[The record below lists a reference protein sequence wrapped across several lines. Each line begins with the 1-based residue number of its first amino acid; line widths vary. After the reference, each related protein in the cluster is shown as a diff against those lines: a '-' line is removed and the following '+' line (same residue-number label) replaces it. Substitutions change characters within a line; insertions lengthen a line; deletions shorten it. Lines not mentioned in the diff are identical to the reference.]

1 VSDVSVSSFPDP
13 HILTGIPIHDHPHN
27 DPENHTIFNSQS
39 QPNPMKPHT
48 NSFIRFSS
56 ILAVVAIVSATYT
69 HAADLTWNGATNNNW
84 NTTDANWTGST
95 WTAGDNA
102 IFNTSTGAISLT
114 EPISAGSFTFG
125 DFSAAG
131 NITGSFSGSSL
142 TISGDLTA
150 VAYGNNGSGGPVIS
164 FSNNVTVTGDLKV
177 GRRVVEITGGTF
189 TANRL
194 LSAGSW
200 GRLLISG
207 GNVTMTNGI
216 DDSINGGNTMSVILF
231 GGTLSTPF
239 IKTTSAGFTGLPE
252 DGVVLSGGTLIA
264 TANSTDFIQTY
275 QAPFNW
281 GDRNNVG
288 VGPAGANINTNGF
301 DITIN
306 KTLQNYG
313 GAGTLTKDG
322 AGKLTLVWSEH
333 SGGTTVNA
341 GTLEYAANS
350 GYSLL
355 RNVLTVNAGGTV
367 SVLGDGTGLGYQG
380 GSKVETLNIVGGT
393 VTSPGTM
400 HVWNIGGGVN
410 MTGGTL
416 QSNNGVSNANG
427 PQLEWINS
435 NVTTNASA
443 DTATIGGRIRMR
455 ADGGA
460 PGITFIV
467 ADGAAATDLL
477 VSAAITEASGG
488 RSITKTGA
496 GTMVLSGANNYTGT
510 TTVSEGVLSL
520 SSPTLDDVAAVVI
533 GNDGKM
539 DLNFAGSDTVG
550 SLEIAGS
557 GLLPAGVYNST
568 HPTYGTYFTGTG
580 SLVIAGANGSWASL
594 VDGNWSDASNWTAN
608 TIATGYDATAT
619 FNAATGVTVTSDANR
634 KIGNLAFSVSDYTI
648 SGPGVLSLD
657 ASTTPSISVSSG
669 RIATIASSLIG
680 TLGMEKTGAGTLVF
694 NGVKGYAGGTTV
706 TGGTLELAGG
716 TAGNSIIGG
725 SLFINPGTAVNLT
738 SGDGSGFGWN
748 NPVTSITVDGGT
760 LNAVGGSHIGFGSNA
775 TLTLDNGASVLG
787 NWQWNGSG
795 FLTVSSYGNTAN
807 TISGNLNLRADA
819 GSSHPFFVDD
829 GTAAVDLQVNANLS
843 DQWPEVWWVPA
854 SGLTKNG
861 PGTMVLNGTNSFDG
875 NTVINEGAL
884 EVSASSSL
892 HFYPTTNGTTNSVS
906 GSGSGSLSFLGT
918 VSLNLSAANTTGGN
932 VWNLFNL
939 GSFAVAPSLSG
950 TAGVTSNLGAFS
962 EVSAGT
968 WELPVTGAKWVFTEA
983 DGNLAYVIT
992 ATDYDNWE
1000 TANGVTGGENDDDDN
1015 DGLTNFEEYAFGTD
1029 PTGGSEVNPITI
1041 PLDKATGTFSYT
1053 RRQQSLTGLSYSI
1066 WTSTDLGIW
1075 TQDSGAIQGTPVVT
1089 GEVETVP
1096 VTLSSALLTNSKLFI
1111 QVRAD

>member
-1 VSDVSVSSFPDP
+1 
-13 HILTGIPIHDHPHN
+13 
-27 DPENHTIFNSQS
+27 
-39 QPNPMKPHT
+39 MKPHT
-48 NSFIRFSS
+48 NPFLRFSS
-56 ILAVVAIVSATYT
+56 ILAVATLVSVTSAQ
-69 HAADLTWNGATNNNW
+69 AADQTWNGATNNNW
-84 NTTDANWTGST
+84 NTTDANWSDST
-95 WTAGDNA
+95 WNNGTPDSA
-102 IFNTSTGAISLT
+102 IFTTDTGTINLT
-114 EPISAGSFTFG
+114 EPITAGSFTFG
-125 DFSAAG
+125 NAG
-131 NITGSFSGSSL
+131 INNTGAFSGSDL
-142 TISGDLTA
+142 TINGNLTA
-150 VAYGNNGSGGPVIS
+150 LALNTNNPGGPLLS
-164 FSNNVTVTGDLKV
+164 FSNNVNIGGDLII

-189 TANRL
+189 MANRV
-194 LSAGSW
+194 LSGDSW
-200 GRLLISG
+200 GRLQISG
-207 GNVTMTNGI
+207 GTVTATNGI
-216 DDSINGGNTMSVILF
+216 DDSINNGNTLNVLLQ
-231 GGTLSTPF
+231 GGSLYTPF
-239 IKTTSAGFTGLPE
+239 IKTTTVLFTNFPS
-252 DGVVLSGGTLIA
+252 DGVVLNGGTLYA
-264 TANSTDFIQTY
+264 TASSTDFIQSHTGVG
-275 QAPFNW
+275 NW
-281 GDRNNVG
+281 GTRNNVG

-306 KTLQNYG
+306 KTLQNYA

-322 AGKLTLVWSEH
+322 LGKLTLVWSEH
-333 SGGTTVNA
+333 SGGTTVNT
-341 GTLEYAANS
+341 GTLEYSAGG

-393 VTSPGTM
+393 VTSAGTM

-460 PGITFIV
+460 PGITFNV
-467 ADGAAATDLL
+467 ADGTAATDLL

-510 TTVSEGVLSL
+510 TTVSEGVFSL
-520 SSPTLDDVAAVVI
+520 SSPTLDDIAPVVI
-533 GNDGKM
+533 GTSGKM
-539 DLNFAGSDTVG
+539 DLNFSGSDAVG
-550 SLEIAGS
+550 SLEIDGS
-557 GLLPAGVYNST
+557 GPLPAGVYNSS
-568 HPTYGTYFTGTG
+568 HSTYGSFFTGSG
-580 SLVIAGANGSWASL
+580 SLVVAGSNGSWTSL

-634 KIGNLAFSVSDYTI
+634 KIGNLAFAVSDYTI

-657 ASTTPSISVSSG
+657 ASTTPTISVASG
-669 RIATIASSLIG
+669 RSATIASSLIG

-694 NGVKGYAGGTTV
+694 NGVKGYTGGTTV
-706 TGGTLELAGG
+706 TSGTLELAGG
-716 TAGNSIIGG
+716 NSGNSIIGG
-725 SLFINPGTAVNLT
+725 SLFINPGAAVNLT

-760 LNAVGGSHIGFGSNA
+760 LNAAGGSHIGFGSA
-775 TLTLDNGASVLG
+775 ASLTLDNGASVLG

-795 FLTVSSYGNTAN
+795 GLTVSSYGNTAN
-807 TISGNLNLRADA
+807 TISGNLNLRGDA
-819 GSSHPFFVDD
+819 GSSHPFYVDD
-829 GTAAVDLQVNANLS
+829 GTATVDLQVNANLS
-843 DQWPEVWWVPA
+843 DQWPEVGWVSA

-962 EVSAGT
+962 QVSGGT

-983 DGNLAYVIT
+983 NGNLAYVVT

-1000 TANGVTGGENDDDDN
+1000 TANGVIGGANDDDDN

-1029 PTGGSEVNPITI
+1029 PTGGTEVNPITV

-1053 RRQQSLTGLSYSI
+1053 RRATPASTGLSYSI

-1075 TQDSGAIQGTPVVT
+1075 TEDSGAVQGTPVVT